1 MLTIKNLS
9 VDVNEIRVLDN
20 FNLEINAGE
29 SHAIMGPNGSGKS
42 SLCYALMGHPR
53 YKIIEG
59 SIEFE
64 GRDLLQMNTEDR
76 SKLGIF
82 LGFQYPQE
90 IAGMT
95 MGNFLRQTS
104 NIKNDTSSEGPGHY
118 GPAEYYPVAKAM
130 MQKVGLPESFIGRGI
145 NEGFSGGE
153 KKRSELAQLLA
164 LTPKLAILDEID
176 SGLDIDAMRQVAEA
190 IQLAKKES
198 KMGLILITHYQR
210 LLHHVPVDHVHLLI
224 RGKVVKSG
232 GPELVDL
239 VEKEGYKQ
247 WK

>member
-1 MLTIKNLS
+1 MLTIKNLT
-9 VDVNEIRVLDN
+9 VDVEGTRVLEN
-20 FNLEINAGE
+20 FNLAVKAGE

-42 SLCYALMGHPR
+42 SLCYALLGHPS
-53 YKIIEG
+53 YKIIDG

-64 GRDLLQMNTEDR
+64 GHDLLKLKTEER
-76 SKLGIF
+76 AKMGIF

-90 IAGMT
+90 ISGMT
-95 MGNFLRQTS
+95 IGNFLRQTQ
-104 NIKNDTSSEGPGHY
+104 NIRNEADGKDAKHY
-118 GPAEYYPVAKAM
+118 GPAEYYPVARTV

-164 LTPKLAILDEID
+164 LNPKLAVLDEID
-176 SGLDIDAMRQVAEA
+176 SGLDIDALKLVAET
-190 IQLAKKES
+190 IQLAKKETA
-198 KMGLILITHYQR
+198 MGLILITHYQR
-210 LLHHVPVDHVHLLI
+210 LLHHIPVDRVHLLVG
-224 RGKVVKSG
+224 GKVVKSG
-232 GPELVDL
+232 GPELVDQ